1 MYFPVRVGF
10 VLLHP
15 FTQSLASYVRVK
27 ELAISLKKLD
37 AEPFIF
43 TPYEKTQVTREGI
56 HIIHIPSVFS
66 KWGLQTL
73 FYQFSRRL
81 YYSRPLQKFVT
92 KLVEKKMEDTAGM
105 FDLYELLKRYQL
117 DVVQAE
123 QDNAALLL
131 LPLRDKL
138 DIPIVLDL
146 HGIWPEELVAAGTIS
161 KGSKEYAALQ
171 NIMQHIVANVDL
183 VIALGEEMKRYLD
196 SNYDSVS
203 SKTVVA
209 PPGGRPQIEEIPERP
224 LPPKIIYAG
233 TVTYRKH
240 VDLFVES
247 MPFIRK
253 RQKKTAFFITRKG
266 DLLRQ
271 IQKLAEKLHV
281 APEYFWFPNVNEMF
295 EFMAQCHIG
304 VLPTTN
310 DTSSRISMPSKLFDY
325 FSVGLPVV
333 VNEVGGWTEIIR
345 KNKAGVL
352 TADDPKDFA
361 MGILQ
366 LLDNP
371 SMMSEYGK
379 RGLTLLR
386 TKYLWDNSARV
397 LFNEYKKLI
406 NQC

>member
-1 MYFPVRVGF
+1 VRVGF
-10 VLLHP
+10 VLLHS

-37 AEPFIF
+37 VEPFIF
-43 TPYEKTQVTREGI
+43 TPYEKTQVTRDGI
-56 HIIHIPSVFS
+56 QVIQISSIFS
-66 KWGLQTL
+66 KLGLQSP

-81 YYSRPLQKFVT
+81 YYSRALQKCVI
-92 KLVEKKMEDTAGM
+92 KLMAKKMGDTAGM
-105 FDLYELLKRYQL
+105 FDLFEVLKQYQL

-138 DIPIVLDL
+138 DIPMVLDL

-161 KGSKEYAALQ
+161 EGSREYATLQ
-171 NIMQHIVANVDL
+171 NIMQHVVANVDL
-183 VIALGEEMKRYLD
+183 VIALGEEMKRYLV

-209 PPGGRPQIEEIPERP
+209 PPGGRPRIGEIQERS

-247 MPFIRK
+247 MPFIRNS
-253 RQKKTAFFITRKG
+253 QEKTTFFITRKG
-266 DLLRQ
+266 DLLLQ
-271 IQKLAEKLHV
+271 IQKLAQQLQV
-281 APEYFWFPNVNEMF
+281 SPEYFWFSNVDEMF
-295 EFMAQCHIG
+295 EFMAQCHVG

-345 KNKAGVL
+345 ENKAGVL
-352 TADDPKDFA
+352 TANDPKDFA
-361 MGILQ
+361 RGVLR
-366 LLDNP
+366 LLDDP
-371 SMMSEYGK
+371 GMMAECGK
-379 RGLTLLR
+379 RGLDLLR
-386 TKYLWDNSARV
+386 RKYLWDNSAKI
-397 LFNEYKKLI
+397 LFNEYRKLLS
-406 NQC
+406 

>member
-1 MYFPVRVGF
+1 MRVGF

-37 AEPFIF
+37 VEPFIF
-43 TPYEKTQVTREGI
+43 TPYEKTQVMKEGI
-56 HIIHIPSVFS
+56 HIIHIPSIFS
-66 KWGLQTL
+66 KWGIQSL

-81 YYSRPLQKFVT
+81 YYSKILQKFVIR
-92 KLVEKKMEDTAGM
+92 LMEKKMKDTIGM
-105 FDLYELLKRYQL
+105 FDLYELLKRYKL

-161 KGSKEYAALQ
+161 EGSKEYATLQ
-171 NIMQHIVANVDL
+171 NIMQHIVASVDL
-183 VIALGEEMKRYLD
+183 VVALGEEMKRYLV

-209 PPGGRPQIEEIPERP
+209 SPGGRPRVKEIPQRP

-240 VDLFVES
+240 VDLFVKS
-247 MPFIRK
+247 MPFIRNS
-253 RQKKTAFFITRKG
+253 QEKTTFFITRKG
-266 DLLRQ
+266 DLLLQ
-271 IQKLAEKLHV
+271 IQKLAQQLHV
-281 APEYFWFPNVNEMF
+281 SPEYFWFSNVNEMF
-295 EFMAQCHIG
+295 EFMAQCHVG

-345 KNKAGVL
+345 ENKAGVL

-361 MGILQ
+361 RGILQ
-366 LLDNP
+366 LLDDP
-371 SMMSEYGK
+371 GMMAECGK
-379 RGLTLLR
+379 RGLDLLR
-386 TKYLWDNSARV
+386 RKYLWDNSAKI
-397 LFNEYKKLI
+397 LFNEYRKLLS
-406 NQC
+406 

>member
-1 MYFPVRVGF
+1 MRIGF

-27 ELAISLKKLD
+27 ELAISLEKLD
-37 AEPFIF
+37 VEPFIF
-43 TPYEKTQVTREGI
+43 TPYEKTQVSREGI
-56 HIIHIPSVFS
+56 HVIHISNVFS
-66 KWGLQTL
+66 KWGLQSI

-81 YYSRPLQKFVT
+81 YYSKTLQRFVI
-92 KLVEKKMEDTAGM
+92 KLVEKKMGDTARM
-105 FDLYELLKRYQL
+105 FDLYELLKRYKL

-131 LPLRDKL
+131 LSLGDKL
-138 DIPIVLDL
+138 DIPLVLDL
-146 HGIWPEELVAAGTIS
+146 HGVWPEELVAAGTIS
-161 KGSKEYAALQ
+161 EGSNEYAALQ
-171 NIMQHIVANVDL
+171 KIMQRIVANVDL
-183 VIALGEEMKRYLD
+183 VIALGEEMKRYLV

-209 PPGGRPQIEEIPERP
+209 PPGGRPRIEEIPERS

-240 VDLFVES
+240 VDLFVKS

-253 RQKKTAFFITRKG
+253 RQEKTAFFITRKG

-271 IQKLAEKLHV
+271 IQKMAEKLHV
-281 APEYFWFPNVNEMF
+281 APKYFWFPNVNEMF
-295 EFMAQCHIG
+295 EFMARCHVG

-310 DTSSRISMPSKLFDY
+310 DVSSRISMPSKLFDY

-333 VNEVGGWTEIIR
+333 VNEVGGWTEILR
-345 KNKAGVL
+345 ENKTGVL
-352 TADDPKDFA
+352 TTDDPKDFA

-366 LLDNP
+366 LLEDP

-379 RGLTLLR
+379 RGLDLLR

-397 LFNEYKKLI
+397 LLNEYKKLL
-406 NQC
+406 N

>member
-1 MYFPVRVGF
+1 MHFSVRIGF

-56 HIIHIPSVFS
+56 HVIHIPSVFS
-66 KWGLQTL
+66 KFGLQTL

-81 YYSRPLQKFVT
+81 YYSRSLQKFVM
-92 KLVEKKMEDTAGM
+92 KLVEKKMGDTAGM

-138 DIPIVLDL
+138 NIPIVLDL

-161 KGSKEYAALQ
+161 EGGKEYTTLQ

-183 VIALGEEMKRYLD
+183 VIALGEEMKRYLV

-203 SKTVVA
+203 SKAVVV
-209 PPGGRPQIEEIPERP
+209 PPGGRPRIGEIPERP

-247 MPFIRK
+247 MPFI
-253 RQKKTAFFITRKG
+253 QKSQEKAAFFMTRKG

-271 IQKLAEKLHV
+271 IQKLAEKLRV

-295 EFMAQCHIG
+295 EFMAQCHVG
-304 VLPTTN
+304 VLPTAN

-345 KNKAGVL
+345 ENKVGVL

-366 LLDNP
+366 LLENP
-371 SMMSEYGK
+371 GMMSKYGK
-379 RGLTLLR
+379 RGLDLLR

-397 LFNEYKKLI
+397 LFNEYKKLL
-406 NQC
+406 N